1 MDVVHSLTLP
11 IHTLYSQIQVP
22 IPHRGNQPPDPE
34 GGPFPSGDEDRET
47 APAPAQTIAGTAQT
61 RLSLAQNPTPA
72 PTPVPNDPH
81 PHSERVPSPAHR
93 HDRADTTKQHAHNG
107 TPDPT
112 PRWDR
117 LTRQEVPGQRS
128 PGVPHH
134 APRNH
139 TNTPHHRHCNDGPG
153 KNIVQLSSTIT
164 AQPIQMPVTPHP
176 RRGHNPNPTP
186 HAAAPPC
193 HPLACHPDPPPTRQP
208 AEQHTVKLAQP
219 FGLRQQP
226 QPCQCMRG
234 SSWRDGYLTNH
245 DPDSKCFAVRSL
257 GWLQVEE
264 EDLSP
269 GRSSLAVSNVIQQ
282 LSHCGS
288 TEQRDR
294 SGAWGEGQ
302 EMMLVLKKDTLT
314 LLDPLDHTPLHCQP
328 IINIRVWGVGCNNGR
343 DFAFVAGDKDSC
355 VLKCHVFRCNAPAKA
370 IASALHEMCSK
381 MMSEKALMRS
391 SCSLTMESISPED
404 LPRQVEFLEA
414 VRQRVQKFEVQYIG
428 NLPVSRAMGME
439 VLNRA
444 IESIMNSTD
453 RDDWEPTVIHISDK
467 VLSLWTGEDGDEP
480 LWECQVRFLTFLGV
494 GHDSH
499 TFAVIADAGTQQF
512 ECHVFWCEPDAGI
525 ISEAVQAACMVQ
537 YQKCLVAQ
545 TPPPRTKSWRATPSK
560 VKRANSMDGATF
572 PPLTSHHHRNSSS
585 SSTLV
590 TAAKGSSSNVRKGM
604 MAFFETLRNK
614 QAATS

>member
-1 MDVVHSLTLP
+1 MMGKDYMLAIIIVNYDDNIWTDQNLL
-11 IHTLYSQIQVP
+11 LD
-22 IPHRGNQPPDPE
+22 PDL
-34 GGPFPSGDEDRET
+34 PSGWR
-47 APAPAQTIAGTAQT
+47 TIKDSTGTYYWHVPTGATQWQHP
-61 RLSLAQNPTPA
+61 RLT
-72 PTPVPNDPH
+72 
-81 PHSERVPSPAHR
+81 
-93 HDRADTTKQHAHNG
+93 G
-107 TPDPT
+107 TPKPLET
-112 PRWDR
+112 Q
-117 LTRQEVPGQRS
+117 QEEAGDQS
-128 PGVPHH
+128 ATKETEG
-134 APRNH
+134 A
-139 TNTPHHRHCNDGPG
+139 
-153 KNIVQLSSTIT
+153 S
-164 AQPIQMPVTPHP
+164 
-176 RRGHNPNPTP
+176 
-186 HAAAPPC
+186 
-193 HPLACHPDPPPTRQP
+193 
-208 AEQHTVKLAQP
+208 EEW
-219 FGLRQQP
+219 
-226 QPCQCMRG
+226 
-234 SSWRDGYLTNH
+234 SSWQEEYLTDH

-288 TEQRDR
+288 PEQRDR
-294 SGAWGEGQ
+294 SGAWGEGR

-328 IINIRVWGVGCNNGR
+328 IINIRVWGVGCNNGRDR

-381 MMSEKALMRS
+381 MMSEKALMRPS
-391 SCSLTMESISPED
+391 RSFTMESISPED

-414 VRQRVQKFEVQYIG
+414 VRHQVQKFEVQYIG

-453 RDDWEPTVIHISDK
+453 RDDWEPTVIHISDR
-467 VLSLWTGEDGDEP
+467 VLSLWKGEDGDEP

-499 TFAVIADAGTQQF
+499 TFAVIVDAGTQQF

-525 ISEAVQAACMVQ
+525 ISEAVQAACMLQ

-560 VKRANSMDGATF
+560 VKRANSMDGIAF
-572 PPLTSHHHRNSSS
+572 PPLTSHHHGNSSS
-585 SSTLV
+585 STTLV
-590 TAAKGSSSNVRKGM
+590 PMPKGSSSSNVRKGM
-604 MAFFETLRNK
+604 MAFFETFRNK